1 MKKLIAIISCL
12 IFSYITSTAREWIDP
27 VIIKDV
33 NRHEI
38 NSKDI
43 CVEISKT
50 AGNLSIIFYN
60 VPSKERE
67 KSLLPDSSDKPE
79 QECDDIKFSYYLN
92 ESKKMFDFY
101 RCTYYPIGYDPFESH
116 DYSPIIC
123 DVVYS
128 IADFPDGE
136 WNVLGHIWSNTEDSG
151 EISPYFEDRR
161 GLSIKDGCKY
171 ILRPKEER
179 IEDRWNYCFD
189 SYFYRHEWVVC
200 NESGESGTSEFF
212 KMRFKDEPIKEK
224 INGGEEEI
232 FMYPLF
238 MSASQTFDEMSATA
252 IAYMGVSHDKTIYV
266 KAADAD
272 IPTSFWGTGIAEATT
287 NPINWRN
294 FKDGNEPVKLY
305 EFGSGAT
312 NDFRYYN
319 FISDRYVYG
328 FKRDGG
334 IAETVFG
341 NMNKT
346 DITSSANPET
356 DPLEAKWHGEWI
368 NGIGAAGDW
377 YASNLP
383 YPVYDLPDGVTP
395 SRLLYV
401 RDIKTNE
408 ILWGDASKDPGYM
421 GVEKIGEDAV
431 NDGETHYYNLQG
443 IEEKNPE
450 NGIYI
455 RIKNGEAEKVLLH
468 R

>member
-1 MKKLIAIISCL
+1 MKKLIVIISCL
-12 IFSYITSTAREWIDP
+12 FISYIASTARESIKP

-67 KSLLPDSSDKPE
+67 KSLLPDSSDEFE
-79 QECDDIKFSYYLN
+79 QECHDITFGYYLT
-92 ESKKMFDFY
+92 ESNKMFDFD
-101 RCTYYPIGYDPFESH
+101 RITYYPIAYDPFESN

-123 DVVYS
+123 DVVYM

-151 EISPYFEDRR
+151 EISPYFE
-161 GLSIKDGCKY
+161 GKCLSIKDGCKY
-171 ILRPKEER
+171 ILRPEK
-179 IEDRWNYCFD
+179 DVLSRWNFCFD

-200 NESGESGTSEFF
+200 NDNGESETSEFF

-232 FMYPLF
+232 YMYPLL
-238 MSASQTFDEMSATA
+238 MSRSTTFDETDATA
-252 IAYMGVSHDKTIYV
+252 IAYMGVSHDKSIYV

-272 IPTSFWGTGIAEATT
+272 IPTSFWGSGMAEATT
-287 NPINWRN
+287 NPLQWRN
-294 FKDGNEPVKLY
+294 FKDGNEPVKVY
-305 EFGSGAT
+305 EFGASGKD
-312 NDFRYYN
+312 DFQYYN
-319 FISDRYVYG
+319 FVNDRYVYG

-334 IAETVFG
+334 IEETVFG
-341 NMNKT
+341 DMSKINV
-346 DITSSANPET
+346 SATADPET
-356 DPLEAKWHGEWI
+356 EPQTANWHGEWL
-368 NGIGAAGDW
+368 NGIGAVGDW

-383 YPVYDLPDGVTP
+383 YPVYDLPEGVTP

-421 GVEKIGEDAV
+421 GVEKIVEDASGE
-431 NDGETHYYNLQG
+431 GETHYYNLQG

-450 NGIYI
+450 NGIFI
-455 RIKNGEAEKVLLH
+455 RVRNGEVEKVLLH
-468 R
+468 P